1 MMKRLIQTSAD
12 ETLNGI
18 LEELLTGW
26 QSILEDNFLG
36 AYLGGSFAHGGW
48 QAYSDVDFNVVILQN
63 PDHHKLEALKALHA
77 GIFTQEHYYARHLE
91 GSFIPAEVLADL
103 DRTDVPVWYLDNGS
117 LNFELSTH
125 DNTLVNRWVLREKG
139 VVLAGPP
146 PSTWI
151 PPVPEERLKAEVW
164 EVMCGWAK
172 DIRTGKSKLDNRFY
186 QAFAVLTYCRMLQ
199 TLANGQVQGKPA
211 GAAWAMENLDAQW
224 HPLIEDALSSRPHQH
239 EKVWVPPD
247 PEKLTQTYAF
257 MAYVIEKAPAFWE
270 NARR

>member
-1 MMKRLIQTSAD
+1 MDKLIQATAD
-12 ETLNGI
+12 EILNGI
-18 LEELLTGW
+18 LEELLIGW
-26 QSILEDNFLG
+26 EAILGENFLG

-48 QAYSDVDFNVVILQN
+48 HAYSDVDFNVVIQQD

-77 GIFTQEHYYARHLE
+77 GIFTQEQYYARHLE

-103 DRTDVPVWYLDNGS
+103 DRTNVPVWYLDNGS

-139 VVLAGPP
+139 VVLAGPH

-164 EVMCGWAK
+164 EVMCGWEEP
-172 DIRTGKSKLDNRFY
+172 IRTGESKLDNRFY
-186 QAFAVLTYCRMLQ
+186 QTFAVLTYCRMLH
-199 TLANGQVQGKPA
+199 TLVTGHVQGKPA
-211 GAAWAMENLDAQW
+211 GAAWALKNLEPEW
-224 HPLIEDALSSRPHQH
+224 HSLIEDALSSRSHQH
-239 EKVWVPPD
+239 EKVWVPPN
-247 PEKLTQTYAF
+247 PAKLERTYAF
-257 MAYVIEKAPAFWE
+257 MAYAIEKAPTFWE